1 MTIFSYICNVT
12 TKKKLLERFLK
23 MPADFH
29 YDEVVRL
36 FNQHGYSE
44 VKTGKTSGSR
54 IRFVSKEGT
63 AIILHKPHPSG
74 IMKHYQLKQKK
85 EALKL

>member
-1 MTIFSYICNVT
+1 VT

-36 FNQHGYSE
+36 FSQHGYSE

-54 IRFVSKEGT
+54 VRFISKEGT
-63 AIILHKPHPSG
+63 KIIIHKPHPSG
-74 IMKHYQLKQKK
+74 IMKRYQLKQIK
-85 EALKL
+85 EVLGL